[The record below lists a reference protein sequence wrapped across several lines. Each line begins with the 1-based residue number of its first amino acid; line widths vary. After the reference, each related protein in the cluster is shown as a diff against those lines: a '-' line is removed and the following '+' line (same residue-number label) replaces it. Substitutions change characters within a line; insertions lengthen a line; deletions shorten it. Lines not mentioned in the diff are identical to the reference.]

1 MDSSMS
7 NPEIIKVDDID
18 PMLSKTG
25 VLSAKKMCAENNDLK
40 NIMISP
46 LFGSFDKFPNTILFL
61 AENDIFYPDQ
71 KILVKKLINAKI
83 NFELIE
89 GKNMPHIWPFLPV
102 MKEAKI
108 ALNQIIKNIN
118 K

>member
-1 MDSSMS
+1 MS

-61 AENDIFYPDQ
+61 AENDICYPDQ
-71 KILVKKLINAKI
+71 KLAIKKNINAKI
-83 NFELIE
+83 KIEEIE
-89 GKNMPHIWPFLPV
+89 GKICPY
-102 MKEAKI
+102 I
-108 ALNQIIKNIN
+108 AIPNRNERS
-118 K
+118 